1 MIPGRR
7 YTPEVVLRI
16 LWRRRWV
23 IVLPF
28 VFIAGATAAVSH
40 SLPNRYRSETTI
52 LVVPQR
58 IPADYVQPTISVR
71 LEDRLASINQ
81 QILSRTRL
89 EQIVRE
95 YDLYAQERTSMIME
109 DVIERMRS
117 RDINIQLSSD
127 RRQNSSPAF
136 SISYTGGEARTVMR
150 VTERLASL
158 FIEENLRDRTALA
171 EGTNQFLEAQ
181 LSDARTRLIEQEK
194 RLEAYRQR
202 HAGELPSQLSTNMQA
217 IQNLQLQIQSITQSI
232 SQDRDRSLML
242 DRQLA
247 EASSAPVAQ
256 APMVNATQEKD
267 APALSAA
274 QRLEIARA
282 ELRALELRL
291 KRLAGKL
298 FTVVVSCQQAKKN
311 AYVLRG
317 AEHIDVFV

>member
-232 SQDRDRSLML
+232 CQDRDRSLML

-247 EASSAPVAQ
+247 EASSA
-256 APMVNATQEKD
+256 TT
-267 APALSAA
+267 
-274 QRLEIARA
+274 
-282 ELRALELRL
+282 ELL
-291 KRLAGKL
+291 
-298 FTVVVSCQQAKKN
+298 
-311 AYVLRG
+311 
-317 AEHIDVFV
+317 

>member
-1 MIPGRR
+1 MIPGKR
-7 YTPEVVLRI
+7 YTPEMVLHL

-23 IVLPF
+23 VVMPF
-28 VFIAGATAAVSH
+28 VLIAGVTAAVSH

-58 IPADYVQPTISVR
+58 IPEDYVQPTISIR

-95 YDLYAQERTSMIME
+95 FDLYAKERTWMIME
-109 DVIERMRS
+109 DVIEQMRT
-117 RDINIQLSSD
+117 RDINVQLSPE

-136 SISYTGGEARTVMR
+136 SISYTGDDARTVMR

-217 IQNLQLQIQSITQSI
+217 IQNLSC
-232 SQDRDRSLML
+232 RSSPS
-242 DRQLA
+242 RIR
-247 EASSAPVAQ
+247 SA
-256 APMVNATQEKD
+256 
-267 APALSAA
+267 
-274 QRLEIARA
+274 RIAI
-282 ELRALELRL
+282 
-291 KRLAGKL
+291 
-298 FTVVVSCQQAKKN
+298 
-311 AYVLRG
+311 G
-317 AEHIDVFV
+317 A